1 MTLLKK
7 PKISNYII
15 YTYTIIILIFLSIPI
30 FVSIAVGFGDDKVAR
45 FPPRSLSLEWVK
57 LAIDNPT
64 FINAL
69 FNSIVLAF
77 LTTIATII
85 ISLPAT
91 LALVKHKF
99 PYQPT
104 LEAYLLSPL
113 SLPGVLY
120 GMSMLFFLGEFGL
133 GLPSWAL
140 LISHIVLALPYGL
153 RTTLVIYRSS
163 DRSLE
168 DVGMVLG
175 ANHWQ
180 TFFYITLP
188 MLKPGIVAGGLFAF
202 LISFDNVPVS
212 IFLTTSDNVTLP
224 VAIMSY
230 LVGQNF
236 DASIGAISA
245 IQVLVVLILLY
256 ILDRF
261 YGINQLKSFGS

>member
-1 MTLLKK
+1 M
-7 PKISNYII
+7 
-15 YTYTIIILIFLSIPI
+15 
-30 FVSIAVGFGDDKVAR
+30 
-45 FPPRSLSLEWVK
+45 
-57 LAIDNPT
+57 
-64 FINAL
+64 
-69 FNSIVLAF
+69 VLAC

-85 ISLPAT
+85 ISVPAI

-99 PYQPT
+99 PYEPT
-104 LEAYLLSPL
+104 LEDYLLSPL

-120 GMSMLFFLGEFGL
+120 GMSMLIFLGEFGL

-140 LISHIVLALPYGL
+140 LISHIVIALPYAL

-168 DVGMVLG
+168 EVGMVLG

-180 TFFYITLP
+180 TFIYITLP

-212 IFLTTSDNVTLP
+212 IFLTTSNNVTLP

-245 IQVLVVLILLY
+245 IQVSVVLVLLY